1 MKHSEVYK
9 RLFIIYTTVL
19 LVSVISLDV
28 YFIYYSKKD
37 VRLQK
42 LYLNEKMIEDIE
54 LELIKQTN
62 ASERIIN
69 GIYNQEFIAEDII
82 NILNN
87 DLTTYLKLK
96 LDYLTDSE
104 VVFYNGIEKY
114 IDQTFSQYKEI
125 INIELVSYSRQQ
137 SLKFSPNGTLRTEVL
152 DKYFVENLQKK
163 NIISEQDK
171 ISHIKEVTNP
181 NDLKKEGLIIITYN
195 TDNIKKITE
204 SYGYES
210 LIVDQYGEVAYDS
223 DEGYDQE
230 KLLEYVESPG
240 LVPQSQIKLDNR
252 NYYVNILIDKLGNV
266 ILGRVDSFK
275 INSLPIKYYIT
286 LFLIDLVVILAAV
299 FIIYV
304 KLMSLSNRMN
314 KIVHAMEQVKSGDL
328 DVKIDFSDQ
337 KDELSF
343 IAEQFNN
350 MCVDLKNYIDISYLA
365 EMNKKEAELS
375 KKRAEMSALQSKI
388 NPHFLYNT
396 LESIRMKA
404 ICKGNREVA
413 RMLYLLANLFRS
425 QLKEDDIITIEKE
438 VKYCREYLELFKFR
452 YDDKFNYYIDC
463 EEELLNQKVIKFILQ
478 PIIEN
483 YIVHGIRREDYDN
496 EISIKIFRKDQSIS
510 IIVVDNGYGIKLE
523 KIKEINKKL
532 KTKDFQGKSIGI
544 INTHE
549 RIILQYGDLYGV
561 KIDEDFKCGTRIIL
575 NIPMGE
581 CENV

>member
-9 RLFIIYTTVL
+9 RLFVIYTAVL
-19 LVSVISLDV
+19 LISVISLDI

-104 VVFYNGIEKY
+104 GVFYNGIEKY

-137 SLKFSPNGTLRTEVL
+137 SLKFSPNGTLRTEEL

-163 NIISEQDK
+163 KIISGEDI

-181 NDLKKEGLIIITYN
+181 HNLKKEGLIIITYN
-195 TDNIKKITE
+195 TDSIKKITE
-204 SYGYES
+204 SYEYES

-223 DEGYDQE
+223 DKNYDQE
-230 KLLEYVESPG
+230 KLLKYIENPG

-266 ILGRVDSFK
+266 ILGRADSLK
-275 INSLPIKYYIT
+275 INSLPIKYYVT
-286 LFLIDLVVILAAV
+286 LFFIDLIVILAAV
-299 FIIYV
+299 FIIYI

-314 KIVHAMEQVKSGDL
+314 KIVHAMEQVKCGNL

-343 IAEQFNN
+343 IAEQFNT
-350 MCVDLKNYIDISYLA
+350 MCVDLKSYIDISYLA

-438 VKYCREYLELFKFR
+438 VKYCKEYLELFKFR

-463 EEELLNQKVIKFILQ
+463 EEEISNQKVIKFILQ

-496 EISIKIFRKDQSIS
+496 EISIKIFRKEKI
-510 IIVVDNGYGIKLE
+510 IRMIVVDNGYGIKPE
-523 KIKEINKKL
+523 KVKEINQKL
-532 KTKDFQGKSIGI
+532 KYKDFQGKSIGI

-561 KIDEDFKCGTRIIL
+561 KIDEDFKSGTRIIL
-575 NIPMGE
+575 DIPMGE